1 MKQSTT
7 ALRPEALPPRRSALP
22 IILALSTT
30 LLAGALGGFLMA
42 TALPGEDEPAA
53 PVTPAT
59 MSHSLLERLLEPTR
73 VPPCTEPVD
82 LPHLHLLG
90 VGGLKAL

>member
-7 ALRPEALPPRRSALP
+7 LRPEALPPRRTALP
-22 IILALSTT
+22 IILALATA
-30 LLAGALGGFLMA
+30 LVAGALGGFLMA
-42 TALPGEDEPAA
+42 TALPGEGGPAA

-59 MSHSLLERLLEPTR
+59 MSRSFLERLFEPVA
-73 VPPCTEPVD
+73 VPPCNDAVD
-82 LPHLHLLG
+82 QRHLHLLG

>member
-7 ALRPEALPPRRSALP
+7 LRPEALPPRRSALP
-22 IILALSTT
+22 ITLALATA

-42 TALPGEDEPAA
+42 TALPGEGGPAA
-53 PVTPAT
+53 PVAPVTTPLT
-59 MSHSLLERLLEPTR
+59 LLERLFEPAPI
-73 VPPCTEPVD
+73 PPCNNPVGS
-82 LPHLHLLG
+82 HLHLLG

>member
-22 IILALSTT
+22 ILLALATA
-30 LLAGALGGFLMA
+30 LFAGALGGFVMA
-42 TALPGEDEPAA
+42 TALPGEGEPAA

-59 MSHSLLERLLEPTR
+59 MPQSFFQRLFEPVP
-73 VPPCTEPVD
+73 VPPCSDPVD
-82 LPHLHLLG
+82 QPHVHLLG
-90 VGGLKAL
+90 LGGLKAL